1 MASNEHSNL
10 SNANLHLPLDFST
23 ASNDTVLTK
32 DGSGNLVWQAK
43 SGLKSSILNIRGFMN
58 PAGSTNYW
66 FPSAMTDTK
75 AAFEFAE
82 DYGASSI
89 TAANDITGS
98 KVMRSSC
105 YAAPLDCTLN
115 QISGWMTGDETETA
129 TLALIKCT
137 PTADLSDSFEVGA
150 GTNTITILDEISV
163 STYGNNS
170 KMGVIDETAFTVASL
185 SQGDLII
192 PLVKSAGGDSD
203 LYFNISIELIYS
215 S

>member
-1 MASNEHSNL
+1 MAANEHKNL
-10 SNANLHLPLDFST
+10 SNDNIHVPLDFST

-32 DGSGNLVWQAK
+32 DDSGSLVWQAK
-43 SGLKSSILNIRGFMN
+43 SGLKVSVLNIRGFMN
-58 PAGSTNYW
+58 PGGSTNYF

-89 TAANDITGS
+89 TAANDITS
-98 KVMRSSC
+98 TKVIRSSC
-105 YAAPLDCTLN
+105 YVSPLDCTLN
-115 QISGWMTGDETETA
+115 QISGWMNGDETETA

-137 PTADLSDSFEVGA
+137 PTADLSDAFEVGA

-163 STYGNNS
+163 STYGDN
-170 KMGVIDETAFTVASL
+170 KKLGVINETSFTIPSL

-215 S
+215 N

>member
-1 MASNEHSNL
+1 MAANEHSNL
-10 SNANLHLPLDFST
+10 SNDNLHVPLDFST

-32 DGSGNLVWQAK
+32 DDSGSLVWQAK
-43 SGLKSSILNIRGFMN
+43 SGLKVSVLNIRGFMN
-58 PAGSTNYW
+58 PAGSTNYF

-105 YAAPLDCTLN
+105 YVAPLDCTLN

-137 PTADLSDSFEVGA
+137 PTADLSDSFEVDA

-170 KMGVIDETAFTVASL
+170 KMGVINETSFTIPSL

-192 PLVKSAGGDSD
+192 PLVKSAGGDND